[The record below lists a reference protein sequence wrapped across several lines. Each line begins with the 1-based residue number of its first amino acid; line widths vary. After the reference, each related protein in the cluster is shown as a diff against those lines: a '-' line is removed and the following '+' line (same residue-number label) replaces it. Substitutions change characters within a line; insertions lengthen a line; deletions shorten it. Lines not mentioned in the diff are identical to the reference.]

1 MENEKKEVEENAR
14 KSDRTHGTK
23 MVLEQYIKWLD
34 LEDEQVPDV
43 SSPKGNLHVII
54 LKVDLHILVSL
65 RSTIDSRFSEV
76 ASLNQDSSLNFP
88 SLNRKS
94 TVFGGCGDTAF

>member
-1 MENEKKEVEENAR
+1 MAEIQGKNEKLRNVRIQNEKKEVEENAR

-54 LKVDLHILVSL
+54 FKVDLHILVSL
-65 RSTIDSRFSEV
+65 C
-76 ASLNQDSSLNFP
+76 
-88 SLNRKS
+88 K
-94 TVFGGCGDTAF
+94 